1 MWKYDEICGMMCGCG
16 DLVFVLLELLEL
28 TSHDESKLTQK
39 WQRDSAWQRGSAI
52 GWKRMPPCQLWQ
64 AVASCGKLW
73 HRARS
78 ECQGLLHWKHLHNF
92 RNLERIPSNTA
103 ESLCTDCH
111 AYQVLTAHMQNPY

>member
-64 AVASCGKLW
+64 AVASCGTVPEANAKDCFIGNTCTIF
-73 HRARS
+73 AI
-78 ECQGLLHWKHLHNF
+78 WKGFLRTRQSHYAQIAMHTRF
-92 RNLERIPSNTA
+92 
-103 ESLCTDCH
+103 
-111 AYQVLTAHMQNPY
+111 